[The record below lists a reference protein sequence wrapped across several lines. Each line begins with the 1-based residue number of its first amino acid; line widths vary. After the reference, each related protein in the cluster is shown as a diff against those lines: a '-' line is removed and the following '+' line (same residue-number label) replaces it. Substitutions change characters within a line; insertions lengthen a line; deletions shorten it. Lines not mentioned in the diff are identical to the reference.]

1 MAAKL
6 GTKKLQEMLERYR
19 LLKAREGEIEEE
31 LKTMK
36 EAFGAHLHEIQA
48 NELDVE
54 LSDGEKWRMVYQTAE
69 RSSTDLKLLMEYV
82 GARKYDEI
90 VTMKESVSLYV
101 KKAPKEKKSSVT
113 NVKPVED
120 EVRIPNVPRGAM
132 LA

>member
-6 GTKKLQEMLERYR
+6 STKKIQEMMERFR
-19 LLKAREGEIEEE
+19 LLKSRESEIKEE
-31 LKTMK
+31 LDTMK